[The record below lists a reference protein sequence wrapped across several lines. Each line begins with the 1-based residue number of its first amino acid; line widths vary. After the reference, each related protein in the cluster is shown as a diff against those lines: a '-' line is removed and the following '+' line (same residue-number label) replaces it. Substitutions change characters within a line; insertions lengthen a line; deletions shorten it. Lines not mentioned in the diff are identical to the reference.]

1 MLAHD
6 GAEAISAAFGE
17 ISEYDV
23 APVHYNDIRYHAF
36 AEFDFILT
44 DLSMPEG
51 DHILQAVMN
60 LMLK

>member
-1 MLAHD
+1 MMSLPY
-6 GAEAISAAFGE
+6 ITTT
-17 ISEYDV
+17 YD
-23 APVHYNDIRYHAF
+23 DHAF